1 MAIGPKQVLLL
12 RFREG
17 ADPQSFPPVP
27 GTEHSPFNGPY
38 VAPQSLPEKLEK
50 PGDLLT
56 PEGQVIPPENET
68 SLVPEKACG
77 RVPQTFDRRHA
88 KMVA

>member
-1 MAIGPKQVLLL
+1 MTNGPKQVLLL

-17 ADPQSFPPVP
+17 ADLQNFPPVP
-27 GTEHSPFNGPY
+27 GTAHSPFNGLY
-38 VAPQSLPEKLEK
+38 VVPQSLPETPEK
-50 PGDLLT
+50 PEDLLT

-77 RVPQTFDRRHA
+77 RVPQTLDRRHA